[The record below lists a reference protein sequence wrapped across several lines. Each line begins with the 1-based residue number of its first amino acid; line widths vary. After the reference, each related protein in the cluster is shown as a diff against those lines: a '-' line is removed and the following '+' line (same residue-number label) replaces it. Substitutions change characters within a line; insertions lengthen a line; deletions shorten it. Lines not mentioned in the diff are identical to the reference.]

1 MNKYGKKQRK
11 HTRSIF
17 LNTDDAIYVDADRKT
32 FRFAI
37 APINIE
43 DESKLYVENTII
55 NNRVGGLAIKSITP
69 AVALPS
75 ASFTS
80 TYNAAP
86 AITFNTADGKG
97 SGASG
102 IGILASSGL
111 SGSASSTTTSVLA
124 TSVGQGYV
132 GTPSM
137 YVGVAIPPA
146 SGGTGATITSGNI
159 DAINGG
165 LSATATLASGSG
177 YLEVPLIPI
186 PPPPPSVPAEF
197 SVQTLGQTGAI
208 DYSDP
213 LLSTRVLNPTTN
225 GYYNTNLFTI
235 GVVNNP
241 VQCTGTCNTNA
252 SGTITSFTITNRFV
266 NGFYDETLHPLTL
279 QTINGA
285 ALTGSGLSFEAYT
298 QAGYVDNIDIIA
310 NGGSGY
316 GANLVN
322 AVCGFNLPAT
332 PTPAVISGKTITAG
346 RLQSITFS
354 SGGGKYFNASIN
366 ISAGLI
372 TPIPASYAPVY
383 KIASSLL
390 GVKITSNGSGYTSA
404 PNAVISTASRV
415 VSGGE
420 VPLLVET
427 APTNLVEANNYY
439 TIKADGFQFNRSLY
453 RNSDN
458 KGLPT
463 IAICSTSEF
472 SNNEEYS
479 ELIIPAQVI
488 NDITLQIHDLTGLGL
503 DAGRNLRLL
512 IKIEEIEIEETE
524 FFHSKRQD
532 YFS

>member
-17 LNTDDAIYVDADRKT
+17 LNTDDAIYVDTDRKT

-55 NNRVGGLAIKSITP
+55 DNRVGGLAIKSITP
-69 AVALPS
+69 AVALPN
-75 ASFTS
+75 ATFTS

-97 SGASG
+97 TGASG

-124 TSVGQGYV
+124 TSVGQGYT
-132 GTPSM
+132 GTASQ

-159 DAINGG
+159 DSINGG
-165 LSATATLASGSG
+165 LSATGTLTAGSG
-177 YLEVPLIPI
+177 YFEVPLIPI
-186 PPPPPSVPAEF
+186 PPAPASVPATTF
-197 SVQTLGQTGAI
+197 VNYSPSTGVLVSVDITN
-208 DYSDP
+208 S
-213 LLSTRVLNPTTN
+213 TTN
-225 GYYNTNLFTI
+225 GFYNTNFFTI
-235 GVVNNP
+235 GMVNNP
-241 VQCTGTCNTNA
+241 VQATGTLNTNA
-252 SGTITSFTITNRFV
+252 SGTITSITMTNAFFNGYYNNLTI
-266 NGFYDETLHPLTL
+266 L
-279 QTINGA
+279 TINGA
-285 ALTGSGLSFEAYT
+285 SPTGTGLDIAPNYS
-298 QAGYVDNIDIIA
+298 QGSCDNIIVS

-322 AVCGFNLPAT
+322 AVIGFSLPET
-332 PTPAVISGKTITAG
+332 PVPAVISGKTITAG
-346 RLQSITFS
+346 RLTAITFTS
-354 SGGGKYFNASIN
+354 LGSKYYKPSVN
-366 ISAGLI
+366 ISAGLVA
-372 TPIPASYAPVY
+372 PINASYAPVF
-383 KIASSLL
+383 KIASGLL

-404 PNAVISTASRV
+404 PSAVISSASRV
-415 VSGGE
+415 VNGGD

-479 ELIIPAQVI
+479 ELILPAQVI
-488 NDITLQIHDLTGLGL
+488 NDITLTIEDLTGLGL
-503 DAGRNLRLL
+503 DANRKLRLL

-524 FFHSKRQD
+524 FLHSKRQD
-532 YFS
+532 Y